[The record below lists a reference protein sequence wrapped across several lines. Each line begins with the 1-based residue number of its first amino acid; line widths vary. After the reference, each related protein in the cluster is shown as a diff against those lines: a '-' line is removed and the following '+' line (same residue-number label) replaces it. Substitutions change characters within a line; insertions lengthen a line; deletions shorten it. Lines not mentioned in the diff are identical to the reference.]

1 MSAELLIAERFA
13 LDDLSFVEMVVW
25 QLEAPVAGCEHAL
38 KYRLAYVIEGRCV
51 VRYDNEAGKG
61 DHRHIG
67 GREMQYTFRS
77 LDALQ
82 IDFWSDVSEREARK

>member
-1 MSAELLIAERFA
+1 MSAELLISERFA